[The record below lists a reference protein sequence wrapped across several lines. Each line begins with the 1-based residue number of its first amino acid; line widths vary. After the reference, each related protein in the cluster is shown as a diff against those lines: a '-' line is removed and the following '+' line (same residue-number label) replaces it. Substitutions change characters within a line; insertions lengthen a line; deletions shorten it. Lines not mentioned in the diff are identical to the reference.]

1 MYRKSYTGFIV
12 WLIVFVIAMLA
23 ICFLPVD
30 DDAILTRLLQNL
42 CTIGM
47 AQLTWMIWRN
57 ERVYWYNGVSFED
70 AQKAGSERRKEY
82 AFRHFRLFGGYALV
96 ALAVTMAAHLARL
109 PWWVD
114 FTFICVGMIAAA
126 FRTMKY
132 KL

>member
-12 WLIVFVIAMLA
+12 WLIVFVIAMVA

-30 DDAILTRLLQNL
+30 DEAILIRLLLNL
-42 CTIGM
+42 CTLGM

-57 ERVYWYNGVSFED
+57 GRVYWYNGVSFEE
-70 AQKAGSERRKEY
+70 AEKVGSERRKEY

-96 ALAVTMAAHLARL
+96 ALAFTLGGQLAGW

-114 FTFICVGMIAAA
+114 MVVISIGLMAAA
-126 FRTMKY
+126 FRTMVY